1 MDHRGWYAIL
11 LNINGE
17 PSAGV
22 VNLQIIRAV
31 NEDKKEKN
39 PKIKDNWRE
48 PHEMN
53 LLRSIQRDVRRDIQ

>member
-1 MDHRGWYAIL
+1 L

-39 PKIKDNWRE
+39 PKIKDN
-48 PHEMN
+48 
-53 LLRSIQRDVRRDIQ
+53 